1 MVFIYKDLLNTCY
14 QYQCGFLIPLDK
26 LLWNAIHVAM
36 ISLSPDDNPENNVVS
51 QLIHPQGICPNL
63 ETANQTYRTILLV
76 QNLRHF
82 GEQLAIL
89 Q

>member
-1 MVFIYKDLLNTCY
+1 MVFIYKRLAKYMLSVSMWV
-14 QYQCGFLIPLDK
+14 LIPLDK

-63 ETANQTYRTILLV
+63 ETANQTHRTILLV

-82 GEQLAIL
+82 EEQLAIL